1 MLFAIDEAIHVV
13 GVAIELMAVAVIAYA
28 AAEAFVS
35 FLRIAVTRVP
45 IEDRR
50 APFMRFL
57 RLLVVGLTFEL
68 AADLVHI
75 TIAHT
80 WEQLGR
86 VAVIAGLRTFLA
98 FFLDRDLR
106 TAGEWRDLT

>member
-1 MLFAIDEAIHVV
+1 MLTAILDFVHVV
-13 GVAIELMAVAVIAYA
+13 GVAIELLAVIVIAYA
-28 AAEAFVS
+28 SAEAFVS
-35 FLRIAVTRVP
+35 FVRIVVTRVP
-45 IEDRR
+45 VEDRR
-50 APFMRFL
+50 APFLRFL

-86 VAVIAGLRTFLA
+86 VAIIAGLRTFLA
-98 FFLDRDLR
+98 YFLDRDLR
-106 TAGEWRDLT
+106 ATGEWRDQT